1 MPTVRIHELPKKTS
15 DAVLDT
21 DIMVIEDTEDTKKI
35 SIHDLK
41 LILDSKQ
48 TLENI
53 KITIEKEMSSLSD
66 NMTDA
71 INNINKLID
80 ILRTEFD
87 DNSEEISR
95 LNKTLETI
103 QKKYSDINDKVN
115 DLEQFKDLVDAN
127 IADMNIT
134 ISNNSDT
141 LSKTSRQTEMNSSD
155 IESLKT
161 EVDTHSTSIDTNT
174 ANINELRSLLL
185 SEVERLEE
193 LTQSVDDSERIYAEK
208 LYDDIM
214 KYIDYYHH
222 IHENPPNFD
231 EPYQGDPVIAD
242 YVNPIGTIY
251 QSTDKDFI
259 DNCQFPGT
267 WIYCGVAHAIDDNN
281 KTIEYY
287 TFKRIS

>member
-1 MPTVRIHELPKKTS
+1 MPTVKIHELPKKTS

-21 DIMVIEDTEDTKKI
+21 DIMVIEDSQDTKQI
-35 SIHDLK
+35 SIKDLK

-48 TLENI
+48 TLESI
-53 KITIEKEMSSLSD
+53 KISIETEMDNLS
-66 NMTDA
+66 NSVEKS
-71 INNINKLID
+71 IEEINKIAES
-80 ILRTEFD
+80 LRSEFSD
-87 DNSEEISR
+87 TSEEISR
-95 LNKTLETI
+95 INKTLESI
-103 QKKYSDINDKVN
+103 QKNYSDIADIVRRLEASKSSVEKSIEDINKVLTN
-115 DLEQFKDLVDAN
+115 HTETISDISKQTTSNAKDL
-127 IADMNIT
+127 
-134 ISNNSDT
+134 
-141 LSKTSRQTEMNSSD
+141 K
-155 IESLKT
+155 SLKNT
-161 EVDTHSTSIDTNT
+161 VDTQQESIDN
-174 ANINELRSLLL
+174 NIHNIEELQSSLS

-193 LTQSVDDSERIYAEK
+193 LLQNVDDSEREYAEK

-242 YVNPIGTIY
+242 YMNPIGTIY

-259 DNCQFPGT
+259 GNCRFPGT

>member
-1 MPTVRIHELPKKTS
+1 MPTVKIHELPKKTS

-21 DIMVIEDTEDTKKI
+21 DIMVIEDSQDTKQI
-35 SIHDLK
+35 SIKDLK

-48 TLENI
+48 TLESI
-53 KITIEKEMSSLSD
+53 KNSIETEMDNLS
-66 NMTDA
+66 NSVEKS
-71 INNINKLID
+71 IEEINKIAES
-80 ILRTEFD
+80 LRSEFSD
-87 DNSEEISR
+87 TSEEISR
-95 LNKTLETI
+95 INKTLESI
-103 QKKYSDINDKVN
+103 QKNYSDIADIVRRLEASKSSVEKSIEDINKVLTN
-115 DLEQFKDLVDAN
+115 HTETISDISKQTTSNAKDL
-127 IADMNIT
+127 
-134 ISNNSDT
+134 
-141 LSKTSRQTEMNSSD
+141 K
-155 IESLKT
+155 SLKNT
-161 EVDTHSTSIDTNT
+161 VDTQQESIDN
-174 ANINELRSLLL
+174 NIHNIEELQSSLS

-193 LTQSVDDSERIYAEK
+193 LLQNVDDSEREYAEK

-242 YVNPIGTIY
+242 YMNPIGTIY

-259 DNCQFPGT
+259 GNCRFPGT

>member
-1 MPTVRIHELPKKTS
+1 MPTVKIHELPKKTS
-15 DAVLDT
+15 DVVLDT
-21 DIMVIEDTEDTKKI
+21 DIMVIEDSQDTKQI
-35 SIHDLK
+35 SIKDLK

-48 TLENI
+48 TLESI
-53 KITIEKEMSSLSD
+53 KNSIETEMDNLS
-66 NMTDA
+66 NSVEKS
-71 INNINKLID
+71 IEEINKIAES
-80 ILRTEFD
+80 LRSEFSD
-87 DNSEEISR
+87 TSEEISR
-95 LNKTLETI
+95 INKTLESI
-103 QKKYSDINDKVN
+103 QKNYSDIADIVRRLEASKSSVEKSIEDINKVLTN
-115 DLEQFKDLVDAN
+115 HTETISGISKQTTSNAKDL
-127 IADMNIT
+127 
-134 ISNNSDT
+134 
-141 LSKTSRQTEMNSSD
+141 K
-155 IESLKT
+155 SLKNT
-161 EVDTHSTSIDTNT
+161 VDTQQESIDN
-174 ANINELRSLLL
+174 NIHNIEELQSSLS

-193 LTQSVDDSERIYAEK
+193 LMQSVDDSERIYAEK

-242 YVNPIGTIY
+242 YMNPIGTIY

-259 DNCQFPGT
+259 GNCRFPGT

>member
-1 MPTVRIHELPKKTS
+1 MPTVKIHELPKKTS

-21 DIMVIEDTEDTKKI
+21 DIMVIEDSQDTKQI
-35 SIHDLK
+35 SIKDLK

-48 TLENI
+48 TLESI
-53 KITIEKEMSSLSD
+53 KNSIETEMDNLS
-66 NMTDA
+66 NSVEKS
-71 INNINKLID
+71 IEEINKIAES
-80 ILRTEFD
+80 LRSEFSD
-87 DNSEEISR
+87 TSEEISR
-95 LNKTLETI
+95 INKTLESI
-103 QKKYSDINDKVN
+103 QKNYSDIADIVRRLEASKSSVEKSIEDINKVLTN
-115 DLEQFKDLVDAN
+115 HTETISGISKQTTSNAKDL
-127 IADMNIT
+127 
-134 ISNNSDT
+134 
-141 LSKTSRQTEMNSSD
+141 K
-155 IESLKT
+155 SLKNT
-161 EVDTHSTSIDTNT
+161 VDTQQESIDN
-174 ANINELRSLLL
+174 NIHNIEELQSSLS

-193 LTQSVDDSERIYAEK
+193 LMQSVDDSERIYAEK

-242 YVNPIGTIY
+242 YMNPIGTIY

-259 DNCQFPGT
+259 GNCRFPGT
-267 WIYCGVAHAIDDNN
+267 WIYCGVAHAIDDDN

>member
-1 MPTVRIHELPKKTS
+1 MPTVKIHELPKKTS

-21 DIMVIEDTEDTKKI
+21 DIMVIEDSQDTKQI
-35 SIHDLK
+35 SIKDLK

-48 TLENI
+48 TLESI
-53 KITIEKEMSSLSD
+53 KNSIETEMDNLS
-66 NMTDA
+66 NSVEKS
-71 INNINKLID
+71 IEEINKIAES
-80 ILRTEFD
+80 LRSEFSD
-87 DNSEEISR
+87 TSEEISR
-95 LNKTLETI
+95 INKTLESI
-103 QKKYSDINDKVN
+103 QKNYSDIADAVRGLEIFKSSVEKSIGDIDKVLTNHNDAISDIFKQTTSNDK
-115 DLEQFKDLVDAN
+115 DLK
-127 IADMNIT
+127 
-134 ISNNSDT
+134 
-141 LSKTSRQTEMNSSD
+141 
-155 IESLKT
+155 SLKNT
-161 EVDTHSTSIDTNT
+161 VDTQQESIDN
-174 ANINELRSLLL
+174 NIHNIEELQSSLS

-193 LTQSVDDSERIYAEK
+193 LMQSVDDSERIYAEK

-242 YVNPIGTIY
+242 YINPIGTIY

-259 DNCQFPGT
+259 GNCRFPGT
-267 WIYCGVAHAIDDNN
+267 WIYCGVAHAIDDDN